1 MRRFT
6 VATLVMAVALLTACD
21 GDSTGN
27 GGASIFGTYTLV
39 TINGEALPVDL
50 GGIEFIAASIELKGD
65 GTYTISLT
73 FDAGS
78 GPEMSIQPGEFTVD
92 PLEFDDF
99 TGATVSGNT
108 LTLVSLAVPPVTFV
122 WRK

>member
-21 GDSTGN
+21 GDRTRPE
-27 GGASIFGTYTLV
+27 SILGLYTLV

-73 FDAGS
+73 FDVGS

-108 LTLVSLAVPPVTFV
+108 LTLVSLTVPPVTFV